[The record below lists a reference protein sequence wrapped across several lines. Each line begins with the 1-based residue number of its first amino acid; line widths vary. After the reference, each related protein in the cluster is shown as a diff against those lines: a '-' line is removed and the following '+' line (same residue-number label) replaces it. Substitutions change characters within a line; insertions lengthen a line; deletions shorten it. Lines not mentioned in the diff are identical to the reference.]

1 MMAIMAAIS
10 VAFAV
15 TMGNLGRIMLFG
27 NVKASSANTGKTI
40 TVTIPRGT
48 VYDRKMVPLTNAAQR
63 TLAVVPPTAEAVSA
77 VSSQLDSASAK
88 AALERLKAG
97 NPVLIE
103 VPHNFKCEDAEI
115 FSVAIRYS
123 HDQLA
128 AHVLGYLN
136 GEGTGITGI
145 EKAYDELL
153 SACEPLE
160 VTYTVDAVGR
170 PLSGVEP
177 QISGDAQSDNGI
189 ILTLD
194 SRIQRIVE
202 SVAGEKIEKGAVV
215 VMESSTGKLL
225 ASCSLPSY
233 SPLDLT
239 GALESDSALVD
250 RTLATYNVGSVFKLC
265 VAAAALKNDILT
277 FKTANCTGNITIG
290 ENIFNCHLLT
300 GHGRLDMT
308 TALAQSCN
316 CYFIELGRAVGA
328 NKIYDMCVRLGFNRA
343 YQLAEGMSAMSGIL
357 PDLTKLNEQ
366 PAALANFSFGQ
377 GDLMLTPLHV
387 ATMVAAIANGGNHV
401 TPSLVS
407 GTISNGKVNLI
418 KTPQTYRVMS
428 EAQASALSQMMK
440 EVMSTGT
447 GKNSM
452 PANSQGGGKTAT
464 AETGWVIN
472 SVAIKQSWF
481 AGFYPDNGKYTI
493 VVLRENGRSGAV
505 DCAPVYKEIV
515 DMLSELGLD

>member
-1 MMAIMAAIS
+1 MIAIMVALT
-10 VAFAV
+10 VAFGVV
-15 TMGNLGRIMLFG
+15 TGNLSRIMLFKS
-27 NVKASSANTGKTI
+27 VEASSAKTGKTI
-40 TVTIPRGT
+40 TVTTARGT

-63 TLAVVPPTAEAVSA
+63 TLAVVPPTAQAVSA
-77 VSSQLDSASAK
+77 VSSQLDSASAA
-88 AALERLKAG
+88 AALQRLKAG
-97 NPVLIE
+97 SPVLIE

-115 FSVAIRYS
+115 FPVAIRYS

-136 GEGTGITGI
+136 GEGKGVTGI
-145 EKAYDELL
+145 EKAYDGLL
-153 SACEPLE
+153 GASEPLK
-160 VTYTVDAVGR
+160 VTYTVDAIGR

-177 QISGDAQSDNGI
+177 QISSQAESDNGI

-202 SVAGEKIEKGAVV
+202 SVASEKIEKGAVV
-215 VMESSTGKLL
+215 IMESSTGKLL

-239 GALESDSALVD
+239 SALESDSALVD

-265 VAAAALKNDILT
+265 VAAAALKNDIT
-277 FKTANCTGNITIG
+277 AFKTADCTGNITLG

-328 NKIYDMCVRLGFNRA
+328 DKIYDMCVRLGFNRA
-343 YQLAEGMSAMSGIL
+343 YQLAEGMNASAGAL
-357 PDLTKLNEQ
+357 PKRTQLNEQ

-387 ATMVAAIANGGNHV
+387 ATMVAAIANGGKHV

-407 GTISNGKVNLI
+407 GTISNGNVNLI
-418 KTPQTYRVMS
+418 KAPQTYRVMT
-428 EAQASALSQMMK
+428 EAQALALRQMMK
-440 EVMSTGT
+440 EVLSSGT
-447 GKNSM
+447 GKHSM

-493 VVLRENGRSGAV
+493 VVLRENGQSGAV
-505 DCAPVYKEIV
+505 DCAPVYKKIV
-515 DMLSELGLD
+515 DMMSEAGLD